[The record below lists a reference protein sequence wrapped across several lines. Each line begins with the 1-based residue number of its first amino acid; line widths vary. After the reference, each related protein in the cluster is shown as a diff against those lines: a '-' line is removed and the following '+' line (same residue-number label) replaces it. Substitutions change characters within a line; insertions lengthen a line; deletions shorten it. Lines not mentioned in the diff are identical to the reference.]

1 MYDNK
6 DPSGVHQ
13 SIRLRVKTRSNPDNH
28 IRSIY
33 DLALII
39 LDECFDTFFSR
50 AKTADKRPQVMDVF
64 AESIGRVVRPPRI
77 CAFFLVPG
85 SMRTLTFFQTNKQAI
100 AFKHLWQLSER
111 LTSIY
116 QSGIEDKVDPALILA
131 LLNVTPEA
139 ELQREIRDI
148 IDELDI
154 ILHISKQQNDM
165 ITRFVK
171 LASQIIDAD
180 VNKYDYLIKHSNHQE
195 TTLEATLKRL
205 AQQQSAFKTHS
216 DDLLSEIQDRIDEL
230 SGLKTSAESTAQNVS
245 LPVDPVRYS
254 RTNNFSGQRSFEPQT
269 AASQCRPG
277 LRGHEARRRDGA
289 SRQGNHGFHR
299 DDDHFCE
306 SPGNSDCFCAN

>member
-1 MYDNK
+1 MHDNK

-77 CAFFLVPG
+77 CRFPFDPEPTG
-85 SMRTLTFFQTNKQAI
+85 TLTFFQTNKQAI

-111 LTSIY
+111 LTGIY

-154 ILHISKQQNDM
+154 ILNIAKQQNDI

-171 LASQIIDAD
+171 LASQIMDAA
-180 VNKYDYLIKHSNHQE
+180 VKKHKKGDG
-195 TTLEATLKRL
+195 TTSKRL
-205 AQQQSAFKTHS
+205 VQQQRAFKTHAK
-216 DDLLSEIQDRIDEL
+216 DLLSEIKDRIDEL
-230 SGLKTSAESTAQNVS
+230 AGLKISAESTAQNVGFPLDS
-245 LPVDPVRYS
+245 ACQP
-254 RTNNFSGQRSFEPQT
+254 RTNSFSGQ
-269 AASQCRPG
+269 
-277 LRGHEARRRDGA
+277 
-289 SRQGNHGFHR
+289 
-299 DDDHFCE
+299 
-306 SPGNSDCFCAN
+306 